1 MTARPILP
9 KSSISL
15 SGINQVQTVNIVQ
28 PFMTTVIDEI
38 TGEEQDNLSIMV
50 AVPRIDLS
58 TAENRL
64 ENIAAISG
72 IVEEQYRRGVQSFT
86 YEEYTAE

>member
-1 MTARPILP
+1 MNNAMDPNFRYYDC
-9 KSSISL
+9 
-15 SGINQVQTVNIVQ
+15 NNI
-28 PFMTTVIDEI
+28 IDEI
-38 TGEEQDNLSIMV
+38 TGEEQNNLSIMV

-58 TAENRL
+58 TAENRQ

-72 IVEEQYRRGVQSFT
+72 IVEEQYRRGVQSFS

>member
-1 MTARPILP
+1 MNNAMDSNFRYYDC
-9 KSSISL
+9 
-15 SGINQVQTVNIVQ
+15 NNI
-28 PFMTTVIDEI
+28 IDEI